1 MPFGVLVRQ
10 PVPKRHLSSKIFLP
24 VEGGLVGL
32 VRLPVIKICNG
43 RTPVLPVQMGT
54 VSWLEMVKIN
64 TNRLGA
70 RVWGTPHY
78 IYLELPAWKVSD

>member
-1 MPFGVLVRQ
+1 
-10 PVPKRHLSSKIFLP
+10 
-24 VEGGLVGL
+24 
-32 VRLPVIKICNG
+32 
-43 RTPVLPVQMGT
+43 MGT